1 MIIKDII
8 VKLREKDRLISSPPL
23 SSPFHSISSYRSID
37 LRGIFIFLKV
47 SLAVLYLFSSRP
59 VMDERK
65 APHSWEEEDL
75 GRQGVI
81 CARESI
87 LIG

>member
-1 MIIKDII
+1 MI
-8 VKLREKDRLISSPPL
+8 LREKDRLISSPPSFPLL
-23 SSPFHSISSYRSID
+23 SIQFLHRSIN

-75 GRQGVI
+75 GRQGAI